1 VYDEK
6 VSVNTAEAN
15 VIASEDLLVHRT
27 FCHMN
32 SESEVR
38 IIERE
43 DCLKAKFTR
52 LPYKD
57 SSTPRSDPG
66 LRLFGDIQGKF
77 PESFSGKIYSFPLL
91 DDGSGLI
98 IPTFLSLK
106 SEASKTLQFVV
117 DRQRILFASKYF
129 FLYSANFSL
138 AKVASFS
145 IGLLA
150 SRIEPDRAGS
160 LFFPTRF

>member
-1 VYDEK
+1 
-6 VSVNTAEAN
+6 
-15 VIASEDLLVHRT
+15 
-27 FCHMN
+27 
-32 SESEVR
+32 
-38 IIERE
+38 
-43 DCLKAKFTR
+43 LKAKFTR

-77 PESFSGKIYSFPLL
+77 PESFGGKIYSFPLL

-117 DRQRILFASKYF
+117 NHLNNAFPHRKVAFFQSEVKNLYQKSYQSSWKKKASKMN
-129 FLYSANFSL
+129 FLLLILLKAMDVL
-138 AKVASFS
+138 KRS
-145 IGLLA
+145 I
-150 SRIEPDRAGS
+150 DY
-160 LFFPTRF
+160 